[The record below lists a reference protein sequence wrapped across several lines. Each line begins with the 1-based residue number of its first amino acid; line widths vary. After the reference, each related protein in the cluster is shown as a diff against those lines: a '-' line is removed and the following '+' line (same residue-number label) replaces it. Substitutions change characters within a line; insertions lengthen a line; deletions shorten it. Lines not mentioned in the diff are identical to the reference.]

1 MADGNNSKLV
11 QREWTVMCKGKKKGE
26 FRESQEADNAIM
38 RNGTDETGLVCK
50 SQIIKI
56 FVRRQR

>member
-1 MADGNNSKLV
+1 
-11 QREWTVMCKGKKKGE
+11 MCKGKKKGE
-26 FRESQEADNAIM
+26 FRESQEADNVGM

-56 FVRRQR
+56 FVRRQRVYFL